1 MVQLSHPYMTTGK
14 TIALTRWTFV
24 GKVMSLLFNMLSM
37 LVIASRYCG
46 LNPVSL
52 QIQSHPPIW
61 ELWEL
66 DLCCLSCTVYG
77 IFIIEAW
84 IDQDTWQIPEGGLGA
99 EEDSG
104 GESSR
109 GNWVFEDKTEEVASS
124 CLCCSRKPGKTSL
137 PDHRLL
143 HWTRASRVEPYTGL
157 ERRKFLRIPH
167 LLGSPRM
174 GRHWTL
180 LQTSL

>member
-1 MVQLSHPYMTTGK
+1 M
-14 TIALTRWTFV
+14 LT
-24 GKVMSLLFNMLSM
+24 
-37 LVIASRYCG
+37 
-46 LNPVSL
+46 
-52 QIQSHPPIW
+52 PPPSQTP

-104 GESSR
+104 GESSW
-109 GNWVFEDKTEEVASS
+109 GNWVFKDKTEEVASA

-137 PDHRLL
+137 LDHRLL

-167 LLGSPRM
+167 LLESPRM
-174 GRHWTL
+174 GRHWTF
-180 LQTSL
+180 LQTSIKCEWKTFLPMSHPGPPSSMHVHSSLVTPHAHTFFLIILIF